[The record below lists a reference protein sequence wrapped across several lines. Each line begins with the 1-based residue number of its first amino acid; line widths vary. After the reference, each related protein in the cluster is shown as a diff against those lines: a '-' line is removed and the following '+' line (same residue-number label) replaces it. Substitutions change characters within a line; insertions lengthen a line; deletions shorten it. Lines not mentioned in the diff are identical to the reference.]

1 MPPGA
6 AATIDRVALTDSVS
20 RLRGRLR
27 GHGYHVFLRPDRP
40 AGWWVVLRRVGDASS
55 EPLEVRAATRE
66 EALQLAERFFVTRR
80 IGELDESIRAA
91 GHTPPVWDQASQ
103 SDRLDVLADFARDRR
118 IAV

>member
-1 MPPGA
+1 
-6 AATIDRVALTDSVS
+6 VALTDSVS
-20 RLRGRLR
+20 RLRGRLAR
-27 GHGYHVFLRPDRP
+27 HGYHVFLRPGRP
-40 AGWWVVLRRVGDASS
+40 SGWWVVLRRVGEDDAT
-55 EPLEVRAATRE
+55 PLEVRAETRE
-66 EALQLAERFFVTRR
+66 EALALAERFFVTRR